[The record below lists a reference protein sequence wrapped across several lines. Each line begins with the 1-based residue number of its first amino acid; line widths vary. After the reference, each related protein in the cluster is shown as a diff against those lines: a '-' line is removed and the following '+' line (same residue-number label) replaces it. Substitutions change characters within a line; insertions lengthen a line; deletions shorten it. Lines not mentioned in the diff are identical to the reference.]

1 MQEYKAVAY
10 VTSPAV
16 KRSAQEEYLKAKA
29 EYGKALENAER
40 FISGA
45 VAGGGGVAAAGVGAV
60 AGGGGVAA
68 AGAGAVAAVPEGEGV
83 EEDPALAAGLGK
95 KVSAATAE
103 ASAEEWVKSY
113 ADVPTTA
120 DQQAEEEGE
129 EGGAGAGAG
138 AGASGGVG
146 SEAVACEVDLDRL
159 YEQAAEAKA
168 LPVAGIAVIRR
179 KEKTTGAGAGAV
191 ADDGS

>member
-40 FISGA
+40 FIS
-45 VAGGGGVAAAGVGAV
+45 GAV